1 VIRSRLKPGRW
12 PVINTVFVGDNNVL
26 GADGGGPVD
35 AHGDAAL
42 PEACDAVRVSALH
55 LVRKGRELTLTLALG
70 FGKQTQGRGKLGLE
84 VCARWTSPPARG
96 LWRGDALHR
105 FSTGSPPVLHRF
117 STGSPPVLH
126 RLSTDSPPAL
136 HRFSTG
142 SPPVLH
148 RLSTGSPP
156 VLHPALH
163 RFSARC

>member
-117 STGSPPVLH
+117 STGSPP
-126 RLSTDSPPAL
+126 AL

-142 SPPVLH
+142 SPP
-148 RLSTGSPP
+148 GSPP
-156 VLHPALH
+156 VLRSLLI
-163 RFSARC
+163 RSACSAPGGPGG